1 MTDPAAAATRRLAD
15 RYWVL
20 AHDDGAP
27 VRSLIDMTALQL
39 GTAGALLAELVLD
52 EAIVLEPTVQPRQ
65 QPWAGGDRLCARLR
79 GEIAAEPH
87 HELRVWLRY
96 LAVNS
101 VGTVR
106 ARLLLDGLL
115 EESLTQVGRLRPV
128 SCPTWRPTS
137 RLRMDVEREVHTATR
152 MPGPILG
159 GTGVITVPSYVELAT
174 LAGIAQATKLL
185 GHCTRPKR
193 GQVEDW
199 AQRLPAR
206 LPLLISTVT
215 ALLDEAAT
223 TR

>member
-1 MTDPAAAATRRLAD
+1 MTDPVPAASRRLAD

-27 VRSLIDMTALQL
+27 LRSLLDRTALQL

-52 EAIVLEPTVQPRQ
+52 EAIVLEPTVRPREQPG
-65 QPWAGGDRLCARLR
+65 AAGDRLCARLR
-79 GEIAAEPH
+79 GEIVAEPQ

-96 LAVNS
+96 LAVSS

-115 EESLTQVGRLRPV
+115 EEDLTQVGRVRPV
-128 SCPTWRPTS
+128 SCPIWRPTS
-137 RLRMDVEREVHTATR
+137 RLRMHVEREVHTATR

-159 GTGVITVPSYVELAT
+159 GTGVITVPGYSELAT
-174 LAGIAQATKLL
+174 LAGIADATKLL
-185 GHCTRPKR
+185 GRCTRPKR

-199 AQRLPAR
+199 TRRLPAR
-206 LPLLISTVT
+206 LPLLISTLA
-215 ALLDEAAT
+215 ALLNEAAT
-223 TR
+223 R